1 MSKQNCRTGYAAVYL
16 REYWFQRLSCALQR
30 NLAAFYKFNFALFCG
45 EIRYDFERNRS
56 LANWKYR
63 PLKKNKNIYSG
74 SSILDSVFSYI
85 LLYSSIFTAHSNR
98 AKERLGL

>member
-1 MSKQNCRTGYAAVYL
+1 MSKQNCRTGYAAVYF

-63 PLKKNKNIYSG
+63 DVLYKVWSG
-74 SSILDSVFSYI
+74 FMFFM
-85 LLYSSIFTAHSNR
+85 IF
-98 AKERLGL
+98 GLVRPF